1 MGVKKSASV
10 KRKVSLFDSIPVSEQ
25 LRSHPSPNP
34 TLTLTCYQLTVVG
47 LREGL
52 VCNFFDTDIDPI
64 LVYSQIIPQHERK
77 NYDKISLIELSF

>member
-10 KRKVSLFDSIPVSEQ
+10 KRKVSLFDSILVSEQ
-25 LRSHPSPNP
+25 LRSYPSPNP

-52 VCNFFDTDIDPI
+52 VCSFFDTDIDPI
-64 LVYSQIIPQHERK
+64 LVYS
-77 NYDKISLIELSF
+77 

>member
-10 KRKVSLFDSIPVSEQ
+10 KRKVSLFDSILVSEQ

-34 TLTLTCYQLTVVG
+34 TLTLTCYQLTVIG

-52 VCNFFDTDIDPI
+52 VCSFFDTGIDPI